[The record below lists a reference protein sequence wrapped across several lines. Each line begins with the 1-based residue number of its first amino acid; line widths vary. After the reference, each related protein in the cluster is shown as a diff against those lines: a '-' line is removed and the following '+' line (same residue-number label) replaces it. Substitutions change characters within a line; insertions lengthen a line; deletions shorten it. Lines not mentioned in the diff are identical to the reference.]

1 VSISSL
7 ETRFFICT
15 ICLTADAGSGDPG
28 SPQKSCGIPAE
39 NHSAGSRGA
48 CRHPIWSFFFS
59 AAAIAQHQR
68 VSHLDLGGMR
78 NRMVVDPAVEG
89 SNI

>member
-1 VSISSL
+1 MWNSGRKSQRRQSGSL
-7 ETRFFICT
+7 
-15 ICLTADAGSGDPG
+15 
-28 SPQKSCGIPAE
+28 PA
-39 NHSAGSRGA
+39 S
-48 CRHPIWSFFFS
+48 IWSFFFS